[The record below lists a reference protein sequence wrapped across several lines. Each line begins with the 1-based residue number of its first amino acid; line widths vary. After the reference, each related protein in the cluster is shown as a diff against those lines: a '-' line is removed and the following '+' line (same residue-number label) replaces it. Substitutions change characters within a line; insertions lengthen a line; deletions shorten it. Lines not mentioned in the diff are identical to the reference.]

1 MRLSFSLLTRLPAL
15 LALGCLLMSV
25 QVSAQ
30 DLEPRRWTH
39 LPVGMNTIAIGYAGK
54 DADIYFNPMI
64 GITDGTANLNAW
76 VARYSYA
83 FDWAGKTARL
93 DGMLPYVSGTWE
105 GLQNGEQV
113 KRNKRA
119 GGDPWLRL
127 SVNFYGSPAL
137 AGKEYETYLVENPVR
152 TTVGASLAVAFPL
165 GGYDS
170 EELINVGRNRYIVR
184 PQVGVLH
191 MRGPWSAEL
200 TGSVYMFT
208 DNDDFVDAV
217 TLSQEPIYAIQG
229 HLTRNF
235 RGGFWL
241 GAGMAYAN
249 GGKVDLDKERTS
261 YKIDNVLWN
270 LLAGYR
276 INRQQSVM
284 LAWQQ
289 GRTQVDVGTD
299 YDGWLL
305 SWAFAW
311 GH

>member
-1 MRLSFSLLTRLPAL
+1 MRLSPHTFHRVSVLLGFALVLWLIPEPAN
-15 LALGCLLMSV
+15 
-25 QVSAQ
+25 AQ

-39 LPVGMNTIAIGYAGK
+39 LPVGMNTFAIGYAGK

-105 GLQNGEQV
+105 GLQDGEQA
-113 KRNKRA
+113 KRNARA

-127 SVNFYGSPAL
+127 SVNFHGAPAL

-152 TTVGASLAVAFPL
+152 TTIGASLAVAFPL

-235 RGGFWL
+235 RSGFWL

-261 YKIDNVLWN
+261 YKIDNVL
-270 LLAGYR
+270 
-276 INRQQSVM
+276 
-284 LAWQQ
+284 
-289 GRTQVDVGTD
+289 
-299 YDGWLL
+299 
-305 SWAFAW
+305 
-311 GH
+311 